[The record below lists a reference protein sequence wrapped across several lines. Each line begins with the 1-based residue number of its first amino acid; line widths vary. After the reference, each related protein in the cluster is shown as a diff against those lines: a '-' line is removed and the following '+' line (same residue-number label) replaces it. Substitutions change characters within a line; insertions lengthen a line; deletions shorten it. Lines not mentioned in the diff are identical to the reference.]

1 MDYDSIAL
9 PTELSRRN
17 RSRLKSAKKYT
28 IKGRKEQP
36 ARIASPGG
44 DTYILVTSHSGARLT
59 ADDAFKY
66 CERVARRHYENFP
79 VASLLLP
86 RRQRR
91 YVAAVYA
98 FARTAD
104 DFADEGLLSPE
115 DRLAK
120 LDAWEEQLYA
130 CYAGK
135 ADHPIF
141 IAMAETVARTGIP
154 PALPAALLRAFRMD
168 VTRHRYRSFQDL
180 LGYCENS
187 ANPVG
192 RLILLLFDAADETTL
207 SLSDRICTAL
217 QLTNFWQDV
226 ALDHARSRI
235 YIPLEDF
242 ERFGYTE
249 DDLERRIVDNRFRAL
264 MEFQV
269 ERTRRLFREGA
280 PLLAEVGQ
288 PLRFEIALTLSGGSA
303 VLSKIETQGYDVLNQ
318 RPALSVGDKLSI
330 FATTIVRGVR

>member
-17 RSRLKSAKKYT
+17 RSRGKSVKKYT

-36 ARIASPGG
+36 ARIAYPDG
-44 DTYILVTSHSGARLT
+44 DTYILNRVPSGGRLT

-86 RRQRR
+86 QRQRR
-91 YVAAVYA
+91 YVATVYA

-104 DFADEGLLSPE
+104 DFADEGSFSPE

-120 LDAWEEQLYA
+120 LDAWEEQL
-130 CYAGK
+130 
-135 ADHPIF
+135 
-141 IAMAETVARTGIP
+141 
-154 PALPAALLRAFRMD
+154 RMD

-192 RLILLLFDAADETTL
+192 RLVLLLFDAAHETTL
-207 SLSDRICTAL
+207 SLSDRVCTAL

-226 ALDHARSRI
+226 ALDHARNRI

-249 DDLERRIVDNRFRAL
+249 DDLEHRIVDNRFRAL

-280 PLLAEVGQ
+280 PLLAEVRQ
-288 PLRFEIALTLSGGSA
+288 PLRFEVALTLSGGGT
-303 VLSKIETQGYDVLNQ
+303 VLSKIERQGYDVLNR
-318 RPALSVGDKLSI
+318 RPTLSVGDKLSI
-330 FATTIVRGVR
+330 FATTLVRGVR